1 MKPIIRLIL
10 LVLTILALVGAAQAL
25 AERTDETAGR
35 VEVLSSRELAAYA
48 ALGARIE
55 AGEAVNGAKNV
66 LFARAGATSKA
77 ASTFSLAPTPSQ
89 MVTETAFFKNGYT
102 NPLSYLHPVLISSAD
117 QTLTVANVT
126 SNSSRL
132 KVIPPA
138 SAGQPYY
145 IRGASKG
152 TATLTVTASNG
163 KVAKKTITLKDKVY
177 ISSFTFYTKDQQA
190 DTPVIAKSRQYTFT
204 TDDAGK
210 FFYLYAAANP
220 SSASYGVGAVINTP
234 KAARFT
240 SSNSAVTSVR
250 EVTTNGFVFPLV
262 SKPGTA
268 TITVRATDGG
278 SAKGSFK
285 VTVKKALVTQLSQI
299 PDFFMRPGAART
311 LSPTV
316 SPSNAWD
323 RALSWST
330 SNKKVV
336 RVDSSGNVIAG
347 LPGSAVITYKNTA
360 SGLSRKVKITV
371 GYGKTAGVNTTYRF
385 YTFDMVGVAG
395 MTSPQ
400 NNSMALMD
408 ATFDAAY
415 GTAYSQRFSASGGFS
430 DVRTLLDNLH
440 TYSMDEDDV
449 TVIYLAGNAYFSTD
463 SEDNGALYGS
473 PPNGSLS
480 VSDVR
485 FALEKIKGTVILI
498 VDADCS
504 SAFITSKGTASK
516 AATPAQRKAFVDTW
530 TGAFNARKASLTA
543 KGLADSV
550 NKNKFKVLVSCSTS
564 GITQQNSSGKYL
576 LFTYWLARGLGAT
589 FASNDYAN
597 PYTAFTPDSAP
608 ANAGKNK
615 DKVVTLAELYSYVKA
630 RAKTEFTPVKWQ
642 TISVWP
648 ANDPTAILNHYD

>member
-35 VEVLSSRELAAYA
+35 VEVLSSREVAAIV
-48 ALGARIE
+48 ALGERIE
-55 AGEAVNGAKNV
+55 AGEAVNGVKNV
-66 LFARAGATSKA
+66 RIARAGATSKA

-102 NPLSYLHPVLISSAD
+102 NSLSFFHPVLISSAD
-117 QTLTVANVT
+117 ENLTVAKVT
-126 SNSSRL
+126 SSSSRL
-132 KVIPPA
+132 EVIQPGSP
-138 SAGQPYY
+138 GQPYY
-145 IRGASKG
+145 IRGLSKG

-240 SSNSAVTSVR
+240 SSNSAVASVR
-250 EVTTNGFVFPLV
+250 EQTTNGYVLPLV

-285 VTVKKALVTQLSQI
+285 VTVKKALVTQLSLI

-330 SNKKVV
+330 SNKKVA

-347 LPGSAVITYKNTA
+347 LPGSAVITYKNAA

-385 YTFDMVGVAG
+385 YTFDMVGVTG
-395 MTSPQ
+395 VSTPQ
-400 NNSMALMD
+400 NSSMALME

-415 GTAYSQRFSASGGFS
+415 GTSYSGRLSATSFP
-430 DVRTLLDNLH
+430 DVKTKLNSLSS
-440 TYSMDEDDV
+440 YSMDEDDV
-449 TVIYLAGNAYFSTD
+449 TVIYLAGNAYFSTNA
-463 SEDNGALYGS
+463 EDNGALYGS

-504 SAFITSKGTASK
+504 NAFITSKGTASK
-516 AATPAQRKAFVDTW
+516 AATPAQQRAFASAW
-530 TGAFNARKASLTA
+530 TGAFDARNAGLTA

>member
-10 LVLTILALVGAAQAL
+10 LVLTISALVGAAQAL

-240 SSNSAVTSVR
+240 SSNSAVASVR

-278 SAKGSFK
+278 SAKESFK

-347 LPGSAVITYKNTA
+347 LPGSAVITYKNVA

-385 YTFDMVGVAG
+385 YTFDMVGVTG
-395 MTSPQ
+395 VSTTQ
-400 NNSMALMD
+400 NSSMALME

-415 GTAYSQRFSASGGFS
+415 GTSYSERLSATSFP
-430 DVRTLLDNLH
+430 DVKTKLNSLSS
-440 TYSMDEDDV
+440 YSMDEDDV
-449 TVIYLAGNAYFSTD
+449 TVIYLAGNAYFSTNA
-463 SEDNGALYGS
+463 EDNGALYGTT
-473 PPNGSLS
+473 PNGFLL
-480 VSDVR
+480 VGDVQ

-498 VDADCS
+498 VDADFS
-504 SAFITSKGTASK
+504 GAFITSKGTASK

-530 TGAFNARKASLTA
+530 TGAFDARNAGLTA